1 MKQFDVVELKNNEK
15 AIIKRIINK
24 KEFIVQIVNDKNI
37 LEKKITNRDI
47 LKVIYSK
54 NINV

>member
-1 MKQFDVVELKNNEK
+1 MKQFDVVVLKNNEK